1 LLALCEVAAR
11 RYRVSPESSRK
22 LAHLSCGVFAA
33 FLPLFMSFPS
43 VIVVAAL
50 FVPFMIVSRR
60 IGIFPAVHSVERST
74 LGEIYFPLGVGLV
87 AALFPV
93 RAPYAYGVLVMG
105 ISDALASL
113 AGRRWG
119 RSEYSV
125 LRAHKT
131 YLGSAVF
138 FVSTLGLT
146 AAALGVSGPF
156 SPVSVAAA
164 VGLAGALTVVE
175 GVLAGGIDNAML
187 PVAGAA
193 LLVMAT

>member
-1 LLALCEVAAR
+1 MAAR
-11 RYRVSPESSRK
+11 RYQVSPESSRK

-33 FLPLFMSFPS
+33 CLPLFMSFLS

-50 FVPFMIVSRR
+50 FVPFMIVSRK

-87 AALFPV
+87 AALFPARV
-93 RAPYAYGVLVMG
+93 PYAYGVLVMG

-113 AGRRWG
+113 AGRGWG
-119 RSEYSV
+119 MREYSV

-146 AAALGVSGPF
+146 VAALAVSGLF
-156 SPVSVAAA
+156 SPASVAAA

-175 GVLAGGIDNAML
+175 GILAGGIDNALL

-193 LLVMAT
+193 LLVLAT